1 MKRRK
6 RNRQETIEIMR
17 FKSKA
22 CYRFNK
28 VYGKHRTLYNTFPYC
43 LMSSGQKQLMMLAF
57 TNQMLDLTEDW
68 DLDDT
73 VTGNI
78 ATRMDDALGGLIMD
92 EMDFM

>member
-1 MKRRK
+1 
-6 RNRQETIEIMR
+6 
-17 FKSKA
+17 
-22 CYRFNK
+22 
-28 VYGKHRTLYNTFPYC
+28 
-43 LMSSGQKQLMMLAF
+43 MSSGQKQLMMLAF
-57 TNQMLDLTEDW
+57 TNQMLNLTEDW